1 MTIKDIC
8 INYGLS
14 QTALAKRFGIP
25 LRTVQD
31 WHSER
36 RTPPDYVVNMMLEIL
51 AFDQKEQGY
60 LKHIY
65 KLNDE
70 IVEACKE

>member
-8 INYGLS
+8 AKYGFS

-31 WHSER
+31 WYSER
-36 RTPPDYVVNMMLEIL
+36 RTPPEYVVSMMLEIL
-51 AFDQKEQGY
+51 ELDLQK
-60 LKHIY
+60 
-65 KLNDE
+65 
-70 IVEACKE
+70 

>member
-1 MTIKDIC
+1 MSIKDIC
-8 INYGLS
+8 IKYGMS

-36 RTPPDYVVNMMLEIL
+36 RTPPEYVVNMMVEIL
-51 AFDQKEQGY
+51 ERDLHQ
-60 LKHIY
+60 
-65 KLNDE
+65 
-70 IVEACKE
+70 